1 MVMEIYYYKTE
12 QLLRTDMN
20 TAWNFFSS
28 ANNLAR
34 ITPPELDF
42 NILTQ
47 LDNKDIYQG
56 MLIDY
61 TVRPLF
67 GIPLHWQTEIWKIK
81 KPEMFTDKQLQGPY
95 KIWEHTHQFVQKGK
109 GVLMKDEVKY
119 VLPFG
124 FIGTIAHS
132 LIVRKKIERIFNYRK
147 EVLNKIFN
155 ENGNDSY

>member
-1 MVMEIYYYKTE
+1 MKIYYYKTE
-12 QLLRTDMN
+12 QFLSTDMN

-28 ANNLAR
+28 ARNLAI

-42 NILTQ
+42 NVLTQ
-47 LDNKDIYQG
+47 LDDKDIYQG

-81 KPEMFTDKQLQGPY
+81 KPEMFTDKQLKGPY
-95 KIWEHTHQFVQKGK
+95 KTWEHTHRFFQKEE

-124 FIGTIAHS
+124 IIGRMIHS
-132 LIVRKKIERIFNYRK
+132 LMVRKKIERIFNYRK
-147 EVLNKIFN
+147 DILNKIFK
-155 ENGNDSY
+155 ENGNSSY